1 MNRIKDYTGFA
12 TWFAGLG
19 YIALWPVTSPDL
31 GGKPFGASIF
41 CRDGS
46 LSLLDLLCNSSHPLL
61 LPPPLHALG
70 FLSAVFVTMRLL
82 LYAVR
87 RSRRAAGRAAG
98 EASALTA
105 QMPVT
110 IAPPPPRKP
119 ARPLRPVKPRTHFG
133 LRGMPH

>member
-31 GGKPFGASIF
+31 GGKPFGAFIF

-46 LSLLDLLCNSSHPLL
+46 LSVLDLLCNSSHSLL

-82 LYAVR
+82 VYAVR
-87 RSRRAAGRAAG
+87 RARRAAGRTAA
-98 EASALTA
+98 EASARTA

-110 IAPPPPRKP
+110 IAPPPPPKP